1 MTPPPP
7 PHQNFTEAPIVS
19 PSPSTSQ
26 RNSRLFSFGRA
37 LKSLVSGSQDEPSNS
52 SQIYDAR
59 EATVQTQ
66 PEVTLL
72 RQQLEE
78 SQKERKTLEKE
89 IIDLTASQQR
99 ARQETE
105 AVSLQLRQAR
115 DLIQRRNAEMEELK
129 AEYRKLDTPSGAE
142 HTNAMIADLALSN
155 QELTEAAKACE
166 GRIHALTLETANLK
180 SQLKQARTSSGSHS
194 AITNS
199 TMSLDP
205 FDNKLDQVS
214 EASLKGGVEGIN
226 DSLDNL
232 VLVLLDKAEE
242 LAKQSAHGSQPLAPQ
257 THDGTSELL
266 EALAAY
272 GQDEDKRGFLLD
284 VLLHQAVIKHLT
296 TLFFSGEVVARVLDS
311 KGIHDMYLME
321 LAKREPW
328 TVVQRWRALT
338 ATGASNLFVG
348 SQNGWKKSRAD
359 LFLSIVTLLSRAHRQ
374 PLKTFEPLMAKL
386 HTSLDSIYDEAYR
399 LSITARRD
407 ILSARMS
414 IITIPQSGKNS
425 LTFNPDLMG
434 SVWPDMGPAPND
446 AVIAPYKFGLK
457 KETELGEVIYLIKP
471 EVATTALLREMK
483 KESS

>member
-1 MTPPPP
+1 
-7 PHQNFTEAPIVS
+7 
-19 PSPSTSQ
+19 
-26 RNSRLFSFGRA
+26 
-37 LKSLVSGSQDEPSNS
+37 
-52 SQIYDAR
+52 
-59 EATVQTQ
+59 
-66 PEVTLL
+66 L

-232 VLVLLDKAEE
+232 VLLLLDKAEE
-242 LAKQSAHGSQPLAPQ
+242 LAQQSAHGIQPLATQ
-257 THDGTSELL
+257 THHDSETTELL
-266 EALAAY
+266 KTLATY

-284 VLLHQAVIKHLT
+284 VLLHQAVIKQLT
-296 TLFFSGEVVARVLDS
+296 ALFFSGEVVARVLDS
-311 KGIHDMYLME
+311 KGFQDMYLME
-321 LAKREPW
+321 LAKRGEC
-328 TVVQRWRALT
+328 
-338 ATGASNLFVG
+338 F
-348 SQNGWKKSRAD
+348 
-359 LFLSIVTLLSRAHRQ
+359 
-374 PLKTFEPLMAKL
+374 
-386 HTSLDSIYDEAYR
+386 
-399 LSITARRD
+399 
-407 ILSARMS
+407 S
-414 IITIPQSGKNS
+414 IIVSP
-425 LTFNPDLMG
+425 PC
-434 SVWPDMGPAPND
+434 
-446 AVIAPYKFGLK
+446 
-457 KETELGEVIYLIKP
+457 
-471 EVATTALLREMK
+471 
-483 KESS
+483 